1 MKGEKN
7 MSFKNR
13 KGMIEKKNDL
23 ITRAETIVNTADAE
37 KRELTEDEAMELA
50 EIRDDVKKIKE
61 KLMMMDEIDA
71 GREKERKP
79 AEAKPEGDPE
89 VEVEMEQRAI
99 AQRDE
104 EAFENYIRGVVSNTR
119 AGDPIN
125 LTETAGGAL
134 IPKTIARRIIE
145 EVYNICPI
153 LERSTKYN
161 TKGELVIPYYDE
173 DTTAITVGFAQEFV
187 ELSSSVGTFTGIT
200 LKDYLAGALTLVSR
214 SLINNSDINL
224 TDFVVRRMALNISR
238 FLENVLLNGGV
249 VSGAG
254 TLNEVKVLGLST
266 ATVGVTTAAA
276 TAITADDLIDLQGSI
291 KDIFQQ
297 NAIWIMHTNTRTAL
311 RKLKDEVGRYLLQD
325 DISSAFGKTL
335 LGKDV
340 YVSDN
345 MPEMEAGKTA
355 IYYGDMRGLATK
367 FSEDM
372 NIQVLREKYAT
383 MHAIGVVGWVDFD
396 SQIENQQAIAALK
409 MGSGEAESE

>member
-1 MKGEKN
+1 M
-7 MSFKNR
+7 FKNR
-13 KGMIEKKNDL
+13 KGMIERKNDL
-23 ITRAETIVNTADAE
+23 ITRAEEIVNTADAE

-79 AEAKPEGDPE
+79 AEPKPENPE

-119 AGDPIN
+119 AGDPVN
-125 LTETAGGAL
+125 LTETAGGAM
-134 IPKTIARRIIE
+134 IPKTIAKRIIE

-224 TDFVVRRMALNISR
+224 TDFVVRRMALNIAR
-238 FLENVLLNGGV
+238 FLEGVLLNGGV

-325 DISSAFGKTL
+325 DISAAFGKTL

-345 MPEMEAGKTA
+345 MPEMEAGNIA

>member
-1 MKGEKN
+1 M
-7 MSFKNR
+7 FKNR
-13 KGMIEKKNDL
+13 KGMIERKNDL
-23 ITRAETIVNTADAE
+23 ITRAEEIVNNADAE

-79 AEAKPEGDPE
+79 AEPKPEVKPE

-99 AQRDE
+99 MQRDE

-119 AGDPIN
+119 AGDPVN

-161 TKGELVIPYYDE
+161 TKGELVIPYYNE

-224 TDFVVRRMALNISR
+224 TDFVVRRMALNIAR
-238 FLENVLLNGGV
+238 FLEGVLLNGGV

-276 TAITADDLIDLQGSI
+276 TAITADDLIDLQGSV

-325 DISSAFGKTL
+325 DISAAFGKTL

-345 MPEMEAGKTA
+345 MPEMEAGNIA

>member
-1 MKGEKN
+1 M
-7 MSFKNR
+7 FKNR
-13 KGMIEKKNDL
+13 KGMIERKNDL

-79 AEAKPEGDPE
+79 AEPKPENPE

-119 AGDPIN
+119 DGDPVN
-125 LTETAGGAL
+125 LTETAGGAM
-134 IPKTIARRIIE
+134 IPKTIAKRIIE

-214 SLINNSDINL
+214 SLINNTAINL
-224 TDFVVRRMALNISR
+224 TDFVVRRMALNIAR
-238 FLENVLLNGGV
+238 FLEGVLLNGGV

-325 DISSAFGKTL
+325 DISAAFGKTL

-345 MPEMEAGKTA
+345 MPEMEAGKIA

>member
-1 MKGEKN
+1 M
-7 MSFKNR
+7 FKNR
-13 KGMIEKKNDL
+13 KGMIERKNDL
-23 ITRAETIVNTADAE
+23 ITRAEEIVNTADAE

-79 AEAKPEGDPE
+79 AEPKPEEKPE

-125 LTETAGGAL
+125 LTETAGGAM

-224 TDFVVRRMALNISR
+224 TDFVVRRMALNIAR
-238 FLENVLLNGGV
+238 FLEGVLLNGGV

-325 DISSAFGKTL
+325 DISAAFGKTL

-345 MPEMEAGKTA
+345 MPEMEAGNIA

>member
-7 MSFKNR
+7 MFKNR
-13 KGMIEKKNDL
+13 KGMIERKNDL
-23 ITRAETIVNTADAE
+23 ITRAEEIVNTADAE

-79 AEAKPEGDPE
+79 AEPKPENPE

-119 AGDPIN
+119 AGDPVN
-125 LTETAGGAL
+125 LTETAGGAM
-134 IPKTIARRIIE
+134 IPKTIAKRIIE

-214 SLINNSDINL
+214 SLINNTAINL
-224 TDFVVRRMALNISR
+224 TDFVVRRMALNIAR
-238 FLENVLLNGGV
+238 FLEGVLLNGGV

-325 DISSAFGKTL
+325 DISAAFGKTL

-345 MPEMEAGKTA
+345 MPEMEAGKIA

>member
-1 MKGEKN
+1 

-125 LTETAGGAL
+125 LTETAGGAM

-224 TDFVVRRMALNISR
+224 TDFVVRRMALNIAR
-238 FLENVLLNGGV
+238 FLEGVLLNGGV

-325 DISSAFGKTL
+325 DISAAFGKTL

>member
-1 MKGEKN
+1 M
-7 MSFKNR
+7 FKNR

-23 ITRAETIVNTADAE
+23 ITRAEEIVNAADAE

-125 LTETAGGAL
+125 LTETAGGAM

-187 ELSSSVGTFTGIT
+187 ELSSTVGTFTGIT

-325 DISSAFGKTL
+325 DISAAFGKTL

-345 MPEMEAGKTA
+345 MPEMEAGKIA

>member
-7 MSFKNR
+7 MFKNR
-13 KGMIEKKNDL
+13 KGMIERKNDL

-79 AEAKPEGDPE
+79 AEPKPENPE

-119 AGDPIN
+119 AGDPVN

-187 ELSSSVGTFTGIT
+187 ELSSSVGSFTGIT

-214 SLINNSDINL
+214 SLLNNSDINL
-224 TDFVVRRMALNISR
+224 TDFVVRRMALNIAR
-238 FLENVLLNGGV
+238 FLEDVLLNGGV

-276 TAITADDLIDLQGSI
+276 TAITADDLIDLQGSV

-325 DISSAFGKTL
+325 DISAAFGKTL

-345 MPEMEAGKTA
+345 MPEMEAGNIA

-396 SQIENQQAIAALK
+396 SKIENQQAIAALK

>member
-1 MKGEKN
+1 M
-7 MSFKNR
+7 FKNR
-13 KGMIEKKNDL
+13 KGMIERKNDL
-23 ITRAETIVNTADAE
+23 ITRAEEIVNNADAE

-79 AEAKPEGDPE
+79 AEPKPEVKPE

-99 AQRDE
+99 MQRDE

-119 AGDPIN
+119 AGDPVN

-134 IPKTIARRIIE
+134 IPKTIAKRIIE

-161 TKGELVIPYYDE
+161 TKGELVIPYYNE

-224 TDFVVRRMALNISR
+224 TDFVVRRMALNIAR
-238 FLENVLLNGGV
+238 FLEGVLLNGGV

-325 DISSAFGKTL
+325 DISAAFGKTL

-345 MPEMEAGKTA
+345 MPEMEAGNIA

>member
-1 MKGEKN
+1 

-23 ITRAETIVNTADAE
+23 ITRAEAIVNTADAE

-79 AEAKPEGDPE
+79 AEPKPEVKPE

-99 AQRDE
+99 MQRDE

-125 LTETAGGAL
+125 LTETAGGAM

-224 TDFVVRRMALNISR
+224 TDFVVRRMALNIAR
-238 FLENVLLNGGV
+238 FLEGVLLNGGV

-325 DISSAFGKTL
+325 DISAAFGKTL

-345 MPEMEAGKTA
+345 MPEMEAGNIA

>member
-1 MKGEKN
+1 
-7 MSFKNR
+7 MSFKNK

-23 ITRAETIVNTADAE
+23 ITRAEEIVNGAEQE

-61 KLMMMDEIDA
+61 KLMIMDEIDA

-79 AEAKPEGDPE
+79 EMKPAEDPK
-89 VEVEMEQRAI
+89 VEVELEQRAI
-99 AQRDE
+99 QIREE
-104 EAFENYIRGVVSNTR
+104 EAFENYIRGIVTNERDAV
-119 AGDPIN
+119 N

-134 IPKTIARRIIE
+134 IPKTVARRIIE
-145 EVYNICPI
+145 EVYNVCPI
-153 LERSTKYN
+153 LDRATKYN
-161 TKGELVIPYYDE
+161 TKGDLVIPYYDE
-173 DTTAITVGFAQEFV
+173 DTTAIDVGFAQEFV
-187 ELSSSVGTFTGIT
+187 DLTASVGQFTSIT

-214 SLINNSDINL
+214 SLINNTEINL
-224 TDFVVRRMALNISR
+224 TEFVVRRMALNIAR
-238 FLENVLLNGGV
+238 FLEGVLLNGGV

-254 TLNEVKVLGLST
+254 TLNEVKVLGMST
-266 ATVGVTTAAA
+266 ATVGVETTSA
-276 TAITADDLIDLQGSI
+276 TAITADDVIELQGSI

-297 NAIWIMHTNTRTAL
+297 NAIWIMHPNTRTAL
-311 RKLKDEVGRYLLQD
+311 RQLKDEVGRYLLQD
-325 DISSAFGKTL
+325 DISAAFGKTL

-345 MPEMEAGKTA
+345 MPEMEEGKIA

-396 SQIENQQAIAALK
+396 AQIENQQAITALK
-409 MGSGEAESE
+409 MGSGESE

>member
-1 MKGEKN
+1 

-23 ITRAETIVNTADAE
+23 ITRAEEIVNAADAE

-79 AEAKPEGDPE
+79 AEPKPENPE

-99 AQRDE
+99 MQRDE

-125 LTETAGGAL
+125 LTETAGGAM
-134 IPKTIARRIIE
+134 IPKTIAKRIIE

-238 FLENVLLNGGV
+238 FLEGVLLNGGV

-325 DISSAFGKTL
+325 DISAAFGKTL

-345 MPEMEAGKTA
+345 MPEMEAGKIA

>member
-1 MKGEKN
+1 

-23 ITRAETIVNTADAE
+23 ITRAEEIVNTADAE

-125 LTETAGGAL
+125 LTETAGGAM

-214 SLINNSDINL
+214 SLLNNSDINL
-224 TDFVVRRMALNISR
+224 TDFVVRRMALNIAR
-238 FLENVLLNGGV
+238 FLEGVLLNGGV

-325 DISSAFGKTL
+325 DISAAFGKTL

-345 MPEMEAGKTA
+345 MPEMEAGKIA

>member
-7 MSFKNR
+7 MFKNR
-13 KGMIEKKNDL
+13 KGMIERKNDL
-23 ITRAETIVNTADAE
+23 ITRAEEIVNTADAE

-79 AEAKPEGDPE
+79 AEPKPENPE

-119 AGDPIN
+119 AGEPVN
-125 LTETAGGAL
+125 LTETAGGAM
-134 IPKTIARRIIE
+134 IPKTIAKRIIE

-214 SLINNSDINL
+214 SLINNTAINL
-224 TDFVVRRMALNISR
+224 TDFVVRRMALNIAR
-238 FLENVLLNGGV
+238 FLEGVLLNGGV

-325 DISSAFGKTL
+325 DISAAFGKTL

-345 MPEMEAGKTA
+345 MPEMEAGNIA

>member
-1 MKGEKN
+1 M
-7 MSFKNR
+7 FKNR

-23 ITRAETIVNTADAE
+23 ITRAEEIVNNADLE
-37 KRELTEDEAMELA
+37 KRELTEDEAAELA
-50 EIRDDVKKIKE
+50 EIRDDVRKIKE
-61 KLMMMDEIDA
+61 KLQIMDEIDA

-79 AEAKPEGDPE
+79 EMKPEVKPE

-99 AQRDE
+99 EQREE
-104 EAFENYIRGVVSNTR
+104 EAFEAYIRGVVANTR
-119 AGDPIN
+119 AGDPVN
-125 LTETAGGAL
+125 LTETAGGAM
-134 IPKTIARRIIE
+134 IPKTIAKRIVE
-145 EVYNICPI
+145 EVYNISPI

-161 TKGELVIPYYDE
+161 TKGDLVIPYYDE
-173 DTTAITVGFAQEFV
+173 DTTAITVAFAQEFT
-187 ELSSSVGTFTGIT
+187 ELTSSVGTFTGIT

-214 SLINNSDINL
+214 SLINNTDINL
-224 TDFVVRRMALNISR
+224 TDFVVRRMALNIAR

-249 VSGAG
+249 VSGTG
-254 TLNEVKVLGLST
+254 TTQDPYVKVLGLST

-291 KDIFQQ
+291 KDMFQQ
-297 NAIWIMHTNTRTAL
+297 NAIWIMNSKTRTAI

-325 DISSAFGKTL
+325 DVSAAFGKTL

-345 MPEMEAGKTA
+345 MPEMEADA
-355 IYYGDMRGLATK
+355 IAVYYGDMRGLATK

-396 SQIENQQAIAALK
+396 AQIENQQAIAALK
-409 MGSGEAESE
+409 MGDGSAASE

>member
-1 MKGEKN
+1 MFN
-7 MSFKNR
+7 NR
-13 KGMIEKKNDL
+13 KGMIERKNDL
-23 ITRAETIVNTADAE
+23 ITRAEEIVNNADAE

-79 AEAKPEGDPE
+79 AEPKPENPE

-119 AGDPIN
+119 AGDPVN
-125 LTETAGGAL
+125 LTETAGGAM
-134 IPKTIARRIIE
+134 IPKTIAKRIIE

-214 SLINNSDINL
+214 SLINNTAINL
-224 TDFVVRRMALNISR
+224 TDFVVRRMALNIAR
-238 FLENVLLNGGV
+238 FLEGVLLNGGV

-325 DISSAFGKTL
+325 DISAAFGKTL

-345 MPEMEAGKTA
+345 MPEMEAGKIA

>member
-1 MKGEKN
+1 M
-7 MSFKNR
+7 FKNR
-13 KGMIEKKNDL
+13 KGMIERKNDL
-23 ITRAETIVNTADAE
+23 ITRAEEIVNTADAE

-79 AEAKPEGDPE
+79 AEPKPENPE

-119 AGDPIN
+119 AGDPVN
-125 LTETAGGAL
+125 LTETAGGAM

-214 SLINNSDINL
+214 SLINNTAINL
-224 TDFVVRRMALNISR
+224 TDFVVRRMALNIAR
-238 FLENVLLNGGV
+238 FLEGVLLNGGV

-325 DISSAFGKTL
+325 DISAAFGKTL

-345 MPEMEAGKTA
+345 MPEMEAGKIA

>member
-1 MKGEKN
+1 M
-7 MSFKNR
+7 FKNR
-13 KGMIEKKNDL
+13 KGMVEKKNDL
-23 ITRAETIVNTADAE
+23 ITRAEEIVNNADLE
-37 KRELTEDEAMELA
+37 KRELTEDEAAELA
-50 EIRDDVKKIKE
+50 EIRDDVRKIKE
-61 KLMMMDEIDA
+61 KLQIMDEIDA
-71 GREKERKP
+71 GREKDRRPDKN
-79 AEAKPEGDPE
+79 PEVKPE

-99 AQRDE
+99 EQREE
-104 EAFENYIRGVVSNTR
+104 EAFEAYIRGAVANTR
-119 AGDPIN
+119 AGDPVN

-145 EVYNICPI
+145 EVYDICPI

-161 TKGELVIPYYDE
+161 TKGDLVIPYYSE
-173 DTTAITVGFAQEFV
+173 DTTSIDVAFAQEFT
-187 ELSSSVGTFTGIT
+187 ELTASVGSFTSIT

-214 SLINNSDINL
+214 SLINNTDINL

-249 VSGAG
+249 VSGTG
-254 TLNEVKVLGLST
+254 TQQDPYVKVLGLST
-266 ATVGVTTAAA
+266 ATVGVETAAA
-276 TAITADDLIDLQGSI
+276 TAITADEVIDLQGSI
-291 KDIFQQ
+291 KDMFQQ
-297 NAIWIMHTNTRTAL
+297 NAIWIMHPNTRTAL
-311 RKLKDEVGRYLLQD
+311 RKLKDDVGRYLLQD
-325 DISSAFGKTL
+325 DISAAFGKTL

-345 MPEMEAGKTA
+345 MPEMESGKIA

-396 SQIENQQAIAALK
+396 AQIENQQAVAALQ
-409 MGSGEAESE
+409 MGDGSAASE

>member
-1 MKGEKN
+1 M
-7 MSFKNR
+7 FKNR

-23 ITRAETIVNTADAE
+23 ITRAEEIVNAADAE

-79 AEAKPEGDPE
+79 AEPKPEVKPE

-99 AQRDE
+99 MQRDE

-119 AGDPIN
+119 AGDPVN

-187 ELSSSVGTFTGIT
+187 ELSSTVGTFTGIT

-214 SLINNSDINL
+214 SLLNNSDINL

-238 FLENVLLNGGV
+238 FLEGVLLNGGV

-254 TLNEVKVLGLST
+254 TQNEVKVLGLST

-276 TAITADDLIDLQGSI
+276 TAITADDLIDLQGSV
-291 KDIFQQ
+291 KDVFQQ

-325 DISSAFGKTL
+325 DISAAFGKTL

-345 MPEMEAGKTA
+345 MPEMEAGNIA

>member
-1 MKGEKN
+1 M
-7 MSFKNR
+7 FKNR
-13 KGMIEKKNDL
+13 KGMIERKNDL
-23 ITRAETIVNTADAE
+23 ITRAEEIVNTADAE

-79 AEAKPEGDPE
+79 AEPKPENPE

-119 AGDPIN
+119 AGDPVN
-125 LTETAGGAL
+125 LTETAGGAM
-134 IPKTIARRIIE
+134 IPKTIAKRIIE

-214 SLINNSDINL
+214 SLINNTAINL
-224 TDFVVRRMALNISR
+224 TDFVVRRMALNIAR
-238 FLENVLLNGGV
+238 FLEGVLLNGGV

-325 DISSAFGKTL
+325 DISAAFGKTL

-345 MPEMEAGKTA
+345 MPEMEAGNIA

>member
-1 MKGEKN
+1 M
-7 MSFKNR
+7 FKNR
-13 KGMIEKKNDL
+13 KGMIERKNDL
-23 ITRAETIVNTADAE
+23 ITRAEEIVNNADAE

-79 AEAKPEGDPE
+79 AEPKPEAKPE

-99 AQRDE
+99 MQRDE

-119 AGDPIN
+119 AGDPVN

-134 IPKTIARRIIE
+134 IPKTIAKRIIE

-187 ELSSSVGTFTGIT
+187 ELSSSVGTFTGIS

-249 VSGAG
+249 VSGTG
-254 TLNEVKVLGLST
+254 TQQDPYVKVLGLST

-276 TAITADDLIDLQGSI
+276 TAITADDLIDLQGSV

-325 DISSAFGKTL
+325 DISAAFGKTL

-345 MPEMEAGKTA
+345 MPEMEAGNIA

-396 SQIENQQAIAALK
+396 SKIENQQAIAALK

>member
-1 MKGEKN
+1 M
-7 MSFKNR
+7 
-13 KGMIEKKNDL
+13 
-23 ITRAETIVNTADAE
+23 
-37 KRELTEDEAMELA
+37 
-50 EIRDDVKKIKE
+50 
-61 KLMMMDEIDA
+61 
-71 GREKERKP
+71 
-79 AEAKPEGDPE
+79 
-89 VEVEMEQRAI
+89 
-99 AQRDE
+99 
-104 EAFENYIRGVVSNTR
+104 
-119 AGDPIN
+119 
-125 LTETAGGAL
+125 
-134 IPKTIARRIIE
+134 
-145 EVYNICPI
+145 
-153 LERSTKYN
+153 
-161 TKGELVIPYYDE
+161 
-173 DTTAITVGFAQEFV
+173 GFAQEFV

-214 SLINNSDINL
+214 SLINNTAINL
-224 TDFVVRRMALNISR
+224 TDFVVRRMALNIAR
-238 FLENVLLNGGV
+238 FLEGVLLNGGV

-325 DISSAFGKTL
+325 DISAAFGKTL

-345 MPEMEAGKTA
+345 MPEMEAGNIA

>member
-1 MKGEKN
+1 M
-7 MSFKNR
+7 FKNR
-13 KGMIEKKNDL
+13 KGMIERKNDL
-23 ITRAETIVNTADAE
+23 ITRAEEIVNTADAE

-79 AEAKPEGDPE
+79 AEPKPENPE

-119 AGDPIN
+119 AGEPVN
-125 LTETAGGAL
+125 LTETAGGAM

-214 SLINNSDINL
+214 SLINNTAINL
-224 TDFVVRRMALNISR
+224 TDFVVRRMALNIAR
-238 FLENVLLNGGV
+238 FLEGVLLNGGV

-325 DISSAFGKTL
+325 DISAAFGKTL

-345 MPEMEAGKTA
+345 MPEMEAGKIA

>member
-1 MKGEKN
+1 M
-7 MSFKNR
+7 FKNR
-13 KGMIEKKNDL
+13 KGMIERKNDL
-23 ITRAETIVNTADAE
+23 ITRAEEIVNNADAE

-79 AEAKPEGDPE
+79 AEPKPEVKPE

-99 AQRDE
+99 MQRDE

-125 LTETAGGAL
+125 LTETAGGAM

-224 TDFVVRRMALNISR
+224 TDFVVRRMALNIAR
-238 FLENVLLNGGV
+238 FLEGVLLNGGV

-325 DISSAFGKTL
+325 DISAAFGKTL

-345 MPEMEAGKTA
+345 MPEMEAGNIA

>member
-7 MSFKNR
+7 MFKNR
-13 KGMIEKKNDL
+13 KGMIERKNDL
-23 ITRAETIVNTADAE
+23 ITRAEEIVNTADAE

-79 AEAKPEGDPE
+79 AEPKPENPE

-119 AGDPIN
+119 AGDPVN
-125 LTETAGGAL
+125 LTETAGGAM
-134 IPKTIARRIIE
+134 IPKTIAKRIIE

-187 ELSSSVGTFTGIT
+187 ELSSSVGSFTGIT

-214 SLINNSDINL
+214 SLLNNSDINL

-238 FLENVLLNGGV
+238 FLEGVLLNGGV

-276 TAITADDLIDLQGSI
+276 TAITADDLIDLQGSV

-325 DISSAFGKTL
+325 DISAAFGKTL

-345 MPEMEAGKTA
+345 MPEMEAGNIA

-396 SQIENQQAIAALK
+396 SKIENQQAIAALK

>member
-1 MKGEKN
+1 M
-7 MSFKNR
+7 FKNR
-13 KGMIEKKNDL
+13 KGMIERKNDL
-23 ITRAETIVNTADAE
+23 ITRAEEIVNTADAE

-79 AEAKPEGDPE
+79 AEPKPEVKPE

-119 AGDPIN
+119 AGDPVN
-125 LTETAGGAL
+125 LTETAGGAM
-134 IPKTIARRIIE
+134 IPKTIAKRIIE

-214 SLINNSDINL
+214 SLINNTAINL
-224 TDFVVRRMALNISR
+224 TDFVVRRMALNIAR
-238 FLENVLLNGGV
+238 FLEGVLLNGGV

-325 DISSAFGKTL
+325 DISAAFGKTL

-345 MPEMEAGKTA
+345 MPEMEAGKIA

>member
-7 MSFKNR
+7 MFKNR
-13 KGMIEKKNDL
+13 KGMIERKNDL
-23 ITRAETIVNTADAE
+23 ITRAEEIVNTADAE

-79 AEAKPEGDPE
+79 AEPKPENPE

-119 AGDPIN
+119 AGDPVN
-125 LTETAGGAL
+125 LTETAGGAM

-409 MGSGEAESE
+409 MGPGEAESE

>member
-1 MKGEKN
+1 M
-7 MSFKNR
+7 FKNR
-13 KGMIEKKNDL
+13 KGMIERKNDL
-23 ITRAETIVNTADAE
+23 ITRAEEIVNTADAE

-119 AGDPIN
+119 AGDPVN
-125 LTETAGGAL
+125 LTETAGGAM
-134 IPKTIARRIIE
+134 IPKTIAKRIIE

-214 SLINNSDINL
+214 SLINNTAINL
-224 TDFVVRRMALNISR
+224 TDFVVRRMALNIAR
-238 FLENVLLNGGV
+238 FLEGVLLNGGV

-325 DISSAFGKTL
+325 DISAAFGKTL

-345 MPEMEAGKTA
+345 MPEMEAGNIA

>member
-1 MKGEKN
+1 M
-7 MSFKNR
+7 FKNR
-13 KGMIEKKNDL
+13 KGMIERKNDL

-79 AEAKPEGDPE
+79 AEPKPENPE

-119 AGDPIN
+119 AGEPVN
-125 LTETAGGAL
+125 LTETAGGAM
-134 IPKTIARRIIE
+134 IPKTIAKRIIE

-214 SLINNSDINL
+214 SLINNTAINL
-224 TDFVVRRMALNISR
+224 TDFVVRRMALNIAR
-238 FLENVLLNGGV
+238 FLEGVLLNGGV

-325 DISSAFGKTL
+325 DISAAFGKTL

-345 MPEMEAGKTA
+345 MPEMEAGKIA

>member
-7 MSFKNR
+7 MFKNR
-13 KGMIEKKNDL
+13 KGMIERKNDL
-23 ITRAETIVNTADAE
+23 ITRAEEIVNTADAE

-50 EIRDDVKKIKE
+50 EISDDVKKIKE

-79 AEAKPEGDPE
+79 AEPKPENPE

-119 AGDPIN
+119 AGEPVN
-125 LTETAGGAL
+125 LTETAGGAM
-134 IPKTIARRIIE
+134 IPKTIAKRIIE

-214 SLINNSDINL
+214 SLINNTAINL
-224 TDFVVRRMALNISR
+224 TDFVVRRMALNIAR
-238 FLENVLLNGGV
+238 FLEGVLLNGGV

-325 DISSAFGKTL
+325 DISAAFGKTL

-345 MPEMEAGKTA
+345 MPEMEAGNIA

>member
-1 MKGEKN
+1 M
-7 MSFKNR
+7 FKNR

-23 ITRAETIVNTADAE
+23 ITRAEEIVNAADAE

-71 GREKERKP
+71 VREKERKP
-79 AEAKPEGDPE
+79 AEPKPEAKPE

-99 AQRDE
+99 MQRDE

-119 AGDPIN
+119 AGDPVN

-187 ELSSSVGTFTGIT
+187 ELSSTVGTFTGIT

-214 SLINNSDINL
+214 SLLNNSDINL

-238 FLENVLLNGGV
+238 FLEGVLLNGGV

-254 TLNEVKVLGLST
+254 TQNEVKVLGLST

-276 TAITADDLIDLQGSI
+276 TAITADDLIDLQGSV
-291 KDIFQQ
+291 KDVFQQ

-325 DISSAFGKTL
+325 DVSAAFGKTL

-345 MPEMEAGKTA
+345 MPEMEAGNIA

>member
-1 MKGEKN
+1 

-13 KGMIEKKNDL
+13 KGMIERKNDL
-23 ITRAETIVNTADAE
+23 ITRAEEIVNAADAE

-79 AEAKPEGDPE
+79 AEPKPEGDPE

-119 AGDPIN
+119 AGDPVN

-134 IPKTIARRIIE
+134 IPKTIAKRIIE

-161 TKGELVIPYYDE
+161 TKGELVIPYYNE

-224 TDFVVRRMALNISR
+224 TDFVVRRMALNIAR
-238 FLENVLLNGGV
+238 FLEGVLLNGGV

-325 DISSAFGKTL
+325 DISAAFGKTL

-345 MPEMEAGKTA
+345 MPEMEAGNIA

>member
-7 MSFKNR
+7 MFKNR
-13 KGMIEKKNDL
+13 KGMIERKNDL
-23 ITRAETIVNTADAE
+23 ITRAEEIVNTADAE

-119 AGDPIN
+119 AGDPVN
-125 LTETAGGAL
+125 LTETAGGAM
-134 IPKTIARRIIE
+134 IPKTIAKRIIE

-325 DISSAFGKTL
+325 DISAAFGKTL

-345 MPEMEAGKTA
+345 MPEMEAGKIA

>member
-7 MSFKNR
+7 MFKNR
-13 KGMIEKKNDL
+13 KGMIERKNDL
-23 ITRAETIVNTADAE
+23 ITRAEEIVNNADAE

-79 AEAKPEGDPE
+79 AEPKPEVKPE

-99 AQRDE
+99 VQRDE

-125 LTETAGGAL
+125 LTETAGGAM

-187 ELSSSVGTFTGIT
+187 ELSSSVGSFTGIT

-214 SLINNSDINL
+214 SLLNNSDINL

-238 FLENVLLNGGV
+238 FLEGVLLNGGV

-276 TAITADDLIDLQGSI
+276 TAITADDLIDLQGSV

-325 DISSAFGKTL
+325 DISAAFGKTL

-345 MPEMEAGKTA
+345 MPEMEAGNIA

-396 SQIENQQAIAALK
+396 SKIENQQAIAALK

>member
-1 MKGEKN
+1 M
-7 MSFKNR
+7 FKNR
-13 KGMIEKKNDL
+13 KGMIERKNDL
-23 ITRAETIVNTADAE
+23 ITRAEEIVNTADAE

-79 AEAKPEGDPE
+79 AEPKPENPE

-125 LTETAGGAL
+125 LTETAGGAM

-214 SLINNSDINL
+214 SLINNTAINL
-224 TDFVVRRMALNISR
+224 TDFVVRRMALNIAR
-238 FLENVLLNGGV
+238 FLEGVLLNGGV

-325 DISSAFGKTL
+325 DISAAFGKTL

-340 YVSDN
+340 YVSDT
-345 MPEMEAGKTA
+345 MPEMEAGKIA

>member
-1 MKGEKN
+1 

-13 KGMIEKKNDL
+13 KGMIERKNDL
-23 ITRAETIVNTADAE
+23 ITRAEEIVNTADAE

-50 EIRDDVKKIKE
+50 EIRDDVKNIKE

-79 AEAKPEGDPE
+79 AEPKPENPE

-119 AGDPIN
+119 AGDPVN

-161 TKGELVIPYYDE
+161 TKGELVIPYYNE

-214 SLINNSDINL
+214 SLLNNSDINL

-276 TAITADDLIDLQGSI
+276 TAITADDLIDLQGSV
-291 KDIFQQ
+291 KDVFQQ

-325 DISSAFGKTL
+325 DISAAFGKTL

-345 MPEMEAGKTA
+345 MPEMEAGNIA

>member
-1 MKGEKN
+1 M
-7 MSFKNR
+7 FKNR
-13 KGMIEKKNDL
+13 KGMIERKNDL
-23 ITRAETIVNTADAE
+23 ITRAEEIVNNADAE

-79 AEAKPEGDPE
+79 AEQKPEVKPE

-99 AQRDE
+99 MQRDE

-119 AGDPIN
+119 AGDPVN

-161 TKGELVIPYYDE
+161 TKGELVIPYYNE

-224 TDFVVRRMALNISR
+224 TDFVVRRMALNIAR
-238 FLENVLLNGGV
+238 FLEGVLLNGGV

-325 DISSAFGKTL
+325 DISAAFGKTL

-345 MPEMEAGKTA
+345 MPEMEAGNIA